1 MRADI
6 EPGPVEDRLGHARR
20 FQRQV
25 GASGRAG
32 EHQQAEADRR
42 NRAPPGSTA
51 VHDADISSASMAA
64 ACFITAIMPARII
77 QEMRPIDPAYRAL
90 PLLRATARSREHTI
104 HSRDLLQII
113 RNYNKE
119 GG

>member
-1 MRADI
+1 
-6 EPGPVEDRLGHARR
+6 
-20 FQRQV
+20 
-25 GASGRAG
+25 
-32 EHQQAEADRR
+32 
-42 NRAPPGSTA
+42 
-51 VHDADISSASMAA
+51 
-64 ACFITAIMPARII
+64 MPARII

-90 PLLRATARSREHTI
+90 PLLRATAGSGEHTI